1 MRGRLGVS
9 VRRRFAVAALASLI
23 VLAGGCGS
31 DPPDPFAYVYGTGVG
46 PWPART
52 GWQLGYLVGDA
63 ANTSHSTLTIDSA
76 ILRGPGIGTV
86 VSVQVKIAPLV
97 KGTTATPGGNYVAD
111 PPVSDFGTGGCH
123 KQALYPVQGYRV
135 KPGGQFRLWIIITAL
150 RPGRWNLPRQVITY
164 TQDGDTY
171 QHSFPIRYWG
181 SVIATAPVHAVAD
194 PDVAPCV
201 KPEGAHYLN
210 YYHG

>member
-1 MRGRLGVS
+1 MRKRV
-9 VRRRFAVAALASLI
+9 AVAALASLI
-23 VLAGGCGS
+23 VLAGGCGA
-31 DPPDPFAYVYGTGVG
+31 DPPDPFAYVYGTGSAPG
-46 PWPART
+46 HART

-63 ANTSHSTLTIDSA
+63 NNSSHSTLTIDSA
-76 ILRGPGIGTV
+76 SLRGPGIGTV
-86 VSVQVKIAPLV
+86 VSVQVKIAPLIA
-97 KGTTATPGGNYVAD
+97 GTTATPGGNYVTD

-123 KQALYPVQGYRV
+123 KQALYPVKGYRV

-164 TQDGDTY
+164 TQDGGTY

-181 SVIATAPVHAVAD
+181 TVTANAKVTPAVSGD
-194 PDVAPCV
+194 QPPCV